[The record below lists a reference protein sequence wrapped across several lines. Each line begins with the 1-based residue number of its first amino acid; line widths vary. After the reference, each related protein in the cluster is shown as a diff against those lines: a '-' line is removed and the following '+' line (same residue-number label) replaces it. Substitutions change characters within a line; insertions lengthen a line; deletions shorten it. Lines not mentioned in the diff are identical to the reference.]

1 MGNATVSFFGDV
13 ASRFIIL
20 SYSFGSVVRWFDRQF
35 RWLLLFKEL
44 RVQVSPFP
52 NAILQLSCLYSAN
65 ACICILSL
73 FCYDLPTFW
82 FTSAVKA
89 HQFFTEESWDS
100 FKQIFDIYMFEAS
113 KVYAGKI
120 LAIALVVMLHFNR
133 KSSSLG
139 SHFIS
144 ILMSKLHRIGGH
156 IANQTR
162 LLFGSMPLI
171 DQNQINCVF
180 SWIELHLHFFLM
192 FHNSICGAIR
202 WLGYFIFSLFSGE
215 GSECIIR
222 RNGDGVAPY
231 SFQGLA
237 SYQNRELWDI
247 CLGMLWFGLQEW
259 LEANEGSP
267 LLETLYKALDE
278 VRYFINIKRGPRES
292 VVKLLSLLALQV
304 VKVAECEIYTYNPE
318 ADADPFL
325 ERGAM

>member
-35 RWLLLFKEL
+35 RLLLLFKEL

-180 SWIELHLHFFLM
+180 S
-192 FHNSICGAIR
+192 
-202 WLGYFIFSLFSGE
+202 
-215 GSECIIR
+215 
-222 RNGDGVAPY
+222 
-231 SFQGLA
+231 
-237 SYQNRELWDI
+237 
-247 CLGMLWFGLQEW
+247 
-259 LEANEGSP
+259 
-267 LLETLYKALDE
+267 
-278 VRYFINIKRGPRES
+278 
-292 VVKLLSLLALQV
+292 
-304 VKVAECEIYTYNPE
+304 
-318 ADADPFL
+318 
-325 ERGAM
+325 